1 MPSGT
6 TVSLPMLALF
16 KLALRNVGR
25 HKRRTLLTLASI
37 VFGVV
42 AMILSG
48 GFIEDTIVEVGES
61 MIHSYSGHLQVSRK
75 GYSTY
80 GSQSPEKYLIDK
92 PEDLRKT
99 LAAAPGVDDILL
111 RISFSGL
118 LGNGRSDW
126 SIVGEGVEPEREAK
140 LGSYVTLAAGRQLK
154 AGDAFGMMVGHGV
167 ARSLKLKPGD
177 QVSLM
182 VSTAGGAANL
192 LDFEVV
198 GIFQTFSKDYD
209 ARAVRIPLS
218 AAQELLATAGA
229 HTAVVSLKETRF
241 TDPAAADLRQRLSAE
256 EFELKTW
263 VDLNE
268 FYTQTVTL
276 YEQQFGFLV
285 IIILIMLLL
294 SVSNTVNMS
303 VFERVAEF
311 GTMLAIG
318 DTSQRVFRL
327 IGEILPGA
335 VVDRRRRSRLPGTRR
350 LSLRLS
356 GSRPERSRKQHAGQH
371 EFDGNTGHAKQHRR
385 RNRSI
390 RTGRLY
396 GWAGFARSNRTVPD
410 SRSSPQSPEPGWPA
424 PDGLHCLAVHN
435 LPFQDSCD
443 LATVLKRETYE
454 SQNSS
459 PVP

>member
-1 MPSGT
+1 
-6 TVSLPMLALF
+6 MLALF

-92 PEDLRKT
+92 PEELRKR
-99 LAAAPGVDDILL
+99 LAAAPGVDDVLL

-126 SIVGEGVEPEREAK
+126 SIVGEGVESEREAK

-154 AGDAFGMMVGHGV
+154 ASDAFGMMVGHGV

-177 QVSLM
+177 RVSLM

-192 LDFEVV
+192 LEFEVV

-229 HTAVVSLKETRF
+229 HTAVVSLKK
-241 TDPAAADLRQRLSAE
+241 TDLTDAAAANLRQGLPAA

-285 IIILIMLLL
+285 VIILIMLLL

-327 IGEILPGA
+327 IVTESFILGVVGSGLGVVIGIALALAISAVGIPMPPPPNADLGYTSKILVVPSVIAVAFVIGVVAAVLAAIIPARRVSRMEIA
-335 VVDRRRRSRLPGTRR
+335 EA
-350 LSLRLS
+350 LR
-356 GSRPERSRKQHAGQH
+356 
-371 EFDGNTGHAKQHRR
+371 
-385 RNRSI
+385 
-390 RTGRLY
+390 Y
-396 GWAGFARSNRTVPD
+396 GI
-410 SRSSPQSPEPGWPA
+410 
-424 PDGLHCLAVHN
+424 
-435 LPFQDSCD
+435 
-443 LATVLKRETYE
+443 
-454 SQNSS
+454 
-459 PVP
+459 